1 MKTLNQQIDEMES
14 LLSERETQNLK
25 VSAGSVGWHLEHN
38 LLVINQVIQGIK
50 SSDARLYKS
59 RFSMPK
65 WIVLTFGFIPAGK
78 VKAPKL
84 VTPLEEPSL
93 DRIIEGL
100 AFARENAEDL
110 KHVVRNKY
118 FEHPIFGHVNA
129 QIAGRFLAVHT
140 HHHLKIINEI
150 LR

>member
-50 SSDARLYKS
+50 SSDARQYKA

-65 WIVLTFGFIPAGK
+65 
-78 VKAPKL
+78 
-84 VTPLEEPSL
+84 
-93 DRIIEGL
+93 
-100 AFARENAEDL
+100 
-110 KHVVRNKY
+110 
-118 FEHPIFGHVNA
+118 
-129 QIAGRFLAVHT
+129 
-140 HHHLKIINEI
+140 
-150 LR
+150 